1 MRRIV
6 WTRQAAEDIDTIA
19 EPTRGRIL
27 ARLELLVDFA
37 LMGAPMDRAYDG
49 FRQLLIGRHRI
60 IYQVSEHEIRI
71 AYVRHGARQLGLR
84 LIRGR

>member
-27 ARLELLVDFA
+27 VRLELLVDFP
-37 LMGAPMDRAYDG
+37 LMGAPLDGAYDG
-49 FRQLLIGRHRI
+49 FRQLLIGKHRV
-60 IYQVSEHEIRI
+60 IYQVSEHQICI
-71 AYVRHGARQLGLR
+71 AYIRHGARQLGLR